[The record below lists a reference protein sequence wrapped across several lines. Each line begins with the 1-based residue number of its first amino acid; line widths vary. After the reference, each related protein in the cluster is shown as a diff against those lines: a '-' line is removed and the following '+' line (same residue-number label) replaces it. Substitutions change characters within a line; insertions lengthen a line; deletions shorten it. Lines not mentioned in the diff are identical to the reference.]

1 VGFFSRKI
9 PRRQKGYGLS
19 ASADFGSYNN
29 DMLLS
34 IGWIVLLCEFIVS
47 LVFGFVFRRFWS
59 QATIARRVRIGA
71 LIVYSIGCL
80 LILTLAMSL
89 PL

>member
-1 VGFFSRKI
+1 
-9 PRRQKGYGLS
+9 
-19 ASADFGSYNN
+19 
-29 DMLLS
+29 MLLTV
-34 IGWIVLLCEFIVS
+34 GWVVLFCEFVVS
-47 LVFGFVFRRFWS
+47 LVFGYVFRRFWS
-59 QATIARRVRIGA
+59 QATIARRVRVAA